1 METELDL
8 SHPEYIKVMIS
19 GLIVK
24 PELISLMGEILQHP
38 QYQEKHTLWDFRQA
52 SLGLSIGDLKELVGI
67 MKLYKPENKKFA
79 DRSALLVPGKF
90 NSAIAE
96 MFVSMTRL
104 LPVKYHVFNDYDSA
118 EAYLLS

>member
-67 MKLYKPENKKFA
+67 MKLYTATFW
-79 DRSALLVPGKF
+79 
-90 NSAIAE
+90 
-96 MFVSMTRL
+96 
-104 LPVKYHVFNDYDSA
+104 
-118 EAYLLS
+118 YLSNRILFISKLSQ